1 MFGIEGPSHETL
13 GLLLVCAALIVSWV
27 FVQVVFALYYAHE
40 FYGPKAQSS
49 NAQFVFPDSPL
60 PDYWDFVRFAFG
72 IGMRVRAPRV
82 QVTSKKMRRVVLAH
96 SMISFVF
103 NVSIFM
109 LAVAIIA
116 QKWLGSA

>member
-1 MFGIEGPSHETL
+1 MFAIEGPAYETL
-13 GLLLVCAALIVSWV
+13 GLLLTCIALVVSWV

-40 FYGPKAQSS
+40 FYGPNAQSG
-49 NAQFVFPDSPL
+49 NAQFVFPDRHL
-60 PDYWDFVRFAFG
+60 PDYWDFARFAFG

-103 NVSIFM
+103 HVSIFV
-109 LAVAIIA
+109 LAIAIIA
-116 QKWLGSA
+116 WKWLGGA